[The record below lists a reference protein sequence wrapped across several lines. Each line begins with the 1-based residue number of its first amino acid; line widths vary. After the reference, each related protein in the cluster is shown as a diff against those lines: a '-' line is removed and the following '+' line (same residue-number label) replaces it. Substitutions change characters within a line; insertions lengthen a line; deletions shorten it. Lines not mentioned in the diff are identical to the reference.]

1 MFDRLVKTIS
11 DMKEDEALAITK
23 ELLAAGKDP
32 MQIVESC
39 SAAMEVVGK
48 RFEAGEYFLP
58 ELMMGGELVRQ
69 VSEIVKPAL
78 QGGGR
83 AAAKKGVVVMGT
95 VKGDIHNIGKDIV
108 TFLLDVN
115 GYEVH
120 DVGVDMDP
128 AVFVKA
134 VQDHKPAVLGLSG
147 LLTVAYDSMKN
158 TVQAIEKAGLR
169 DKIKIMIG
177 GAQMSDSV
185 AQYAGAD
192 AYGKDAMAGV
202 ALTKQWIA

>member
-1 MFDRLVKTIS
+1 MFDTLVKAIS
-11 DMKEDEALAITK
+11 DMKEDESIAEAK
-23 ELLAAGKDP
+23 ALLAAGKDP
-32 MQIVESC
+32 LKIVESC
-39 SAAMEVVGK
+39 SAAMEIVGK
-48 RFEAGEYFLP
+48 RFENGEYFLP

-69 VSEIVKPAL
+69 VSEIVKPML
-78 QGGGR
+78 HGGGK
-83 AAAKKGVVVMGT
+83 AVVKKGVVVMGT

-134 VQDHKPAVLGLSG
+134 VQDHKPKVLGLSG
-147 LLTVAYDSMKN
+147 LLTVAYDSMKD

-169 DKIKIMIG
+169 DKVKIMIG

-202 ALTKQWIA
+202 TLTKQWIA